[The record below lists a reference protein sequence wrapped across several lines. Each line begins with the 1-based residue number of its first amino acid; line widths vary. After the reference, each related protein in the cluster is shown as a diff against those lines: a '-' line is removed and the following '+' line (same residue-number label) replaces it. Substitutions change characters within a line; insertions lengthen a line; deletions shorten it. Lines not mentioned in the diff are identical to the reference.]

1 MISINYHVQWDESIC
16 LGQWQCQELEWHLT
30 HFFHT
35 NGASYYVIRNETKQ
49 IDTIII
55 MIHNKQRC

>member
-35 NGASYYVIRNETKQ
+35 NGASYYALRIETKRNET
-49 IDTIII
+49 
-55 MIHNKQRC
+55 N